1 MPTNLDFFT
10 NKELGLIIN
19 LFQELVQATFG
30 DGKDNECSMEKS
42 KKILTYQTLA
52 LIHNRPLMMLHL
64 WMFLMY
70 HFATLDFIDLKNIQ
84 IPNVKWKK
92 FVWIV
97 TI

>member
-1 MPTNLDFFT
+1 
-10 NKELGLIIN
+10 
-19 LFQELVQATFG
+19 
-30 DGKDNECSMEKS
+30 
-42 KKILTYQTLA
+42 
-52 LIHNRPLMMLHL
+52 
-64 WMFLMY
+64 MFLMY